1 MDNHYDAG
9 RGHSIDRDIA
19 RDRGS
24 GCDRS
29 SDWCSDRG
37 NGTGAEGERQS
48 GQQGS

>member
-1 MDNHYDAG
+1 MENDCDAG

-29 SDWCSDRG
+29 SSLCSDRD
-37 NGTGAEGERQS
+37 NGSGVEGKRQS
-48 GQQGS
+48 GQGS